1 MCGRDRGGSPGVDIV
16 LIYMVRHGQTDW
28 NAESRL
34 QGQKDIPL
42 NETGRQQATGNG
54 VALSRIIGSGAA
66 DFDFVSSPL
75 GRTRETMERLRRAMD
90 LDPLAYR
97 TDERLKEVSFG
108 DWEGYTLPELKRL
121 VPERIAERRVSKW
134 DFIPP
139 GPDAESYEILSW
151 RVGSWLRSLA
161 QPTVAVCHGGVIRCI
176 FKLAGGVARED
187 AANLDIPQDRV
198 LVYAEDR
205 LEWA

>member
-1 MCGRDRGGSPGVDIV
+1 MATAPGVNAV

-42 NETGRQQATGNG
+42 TDIGRQQATGNG
-54 VALSRIIGSGAA
+54 AALKEILGSSAPE
-66 DFDFVSSPL
+66 FDFVASPL
-75 GRTRETMERLRRAMD
+75 GRTRETMERLRRAMG
-90 LDPLAYR
+90 LDPDAYR

-108 DWEGYTLPELKRL
+108 DWEGYTLPELKRQ
-121 VPERIAERRVSKW
+121 VPERIAERRVAKW

-151 RVGSWLRSLA
+151 RVGAWLKDVTK
-161 QPTVAVCHGGVIRCI
+161 PTVCVSHGGVIRAL
-176 FKLAGGVARED
+176 FKLSGEMDAEEAAVA
-187 AANLDIPQDRV
+187 AIPQDRV
-198 LVYAEDR
+198 LKVVDGS
-205 LEWA
+205 LSWI

>member
-1 MCGRDRGGSPGVDIV
+1 V

-54 VALSRIIGSGAA
+54 MALGQILGSDAA

-75 GRTRETMERLRRAMD
+75 GRTRETMERIRRAMG
-90 LDPLAYR
+90 LDPFAYG

-121 VPERIAERRVSKW
+121 VPERIAERRVAKW

-139 GPDAESYEILSW
+139 GADAESYEILSW
-151 RVGSWLRSLA
+151 RVGAWLKGVTR
-161 QPTVAVCHGGVIRCI
+161 PTICVSHGGVIRAL
-176 FKLAGGVARED
+176 FKLLGEMD
-187 AANLDIPQDRV
+187 AEEAAAAAIPQDRLLKIV
-198 LVYAEDR
+198 DGSIS
-205 LEWA
+205 WI

>member
-1 MCGRDRGGSPGVDIV
+1 M

-42 NETGRQQATGNG
+42 NETGRRQATENG
-54 VALSRIIGSGAA
+54 LALAKVLARDAVG
-66 DFDFVSSPL
+66 FDFVSSPL
-75 GRTRETMERLRRAMD
+75 GRTRETMERLRRAMG
-90 LDPLAYR
+90 LDPFAYR

-108 DWEGYTLPELKRL
+108 DWEGYTLPELKRE
-121 VPERIAERRVSKW
+121 VPGRIAERRAAKW

-151 RVGSWLRSLA
+151 RVGAWLKDVAR
-161 QPTVAVCHGGVIRCI
+161 PTVCVSHGGVIRAL
-176 FKLAGGVARED
+176 FKLLGEMSADE
-187 AANLDIPQDRV
+187 AATAAIPQDR
-198 LVYAEDR
+198 LLKIADGSIGW
-205 LEWA
+205 L